1 MNMPSPGSEGRERW
15 EDHPGFVDVINVDDS
30 GELRSLVMSSRLA
43 GKVAI
48 VETALTED
56 GFKGQVVVFDAE
68 EYGFGDS
75 GNKDD

>member
-15 EDHPGFVDVINVDDS
+15 EDHPGFVDVINVNDS
-30 GELRSLVMSSRLA
+30 GELRNLVISSRLA